1 MLWKML
7 NQRLVESIL
16 RIGELDDER
25 KSKCL
30 LNLTQKVKKLIPF
43 HTIFNVLCKSDEVW
57 EKVLKLEELDT
68 KLIKL
73 YYNFKVR
80 KQGAS

>member
-1 MLWKML
+1 MW
-7 NQRLVESIL
+7 S
-16 RIGELDDER
+16 GELDDER

-43 HTIFNVLCKSDEVW
+43 YTIFNVLGKSDDVW
-57 EKVLKLEELDT
+57 EEECHVLKLEELDS

-80 KQGAS
+80 NQGSS

>member
-1 MLWKML
+1 ML
-7 NQRLVESIL
+7 NQRLVKSIL
-16 RIGELDDER
+16 RSGELDDER

-57 EKVLKLEELDT
+57 EKEFHVLKLEELDT

-80 KQGAS
+80 NQGSS